1 MSYIPSPSAFAGY
14 ALIIPAY
21 NEAATIRSVVEGALS
36 FVERIIVVD
45 DGSQDGTTEALVGL
59 PVTVLRNVRNR
70 GKAAS
75 LWRGL
80 NHAVHNGA
88 SGVLTMDG
96 DGQHAPEDIPHL
108 LEAAQR
114 FPDRLVIG
122 SRLWNKAAIPKARY
136 RANRFANF
144 WIAWAS
150 GQRVEDSQSGF
161 RVYPAKL
168 IRKARIA
175 IDRERGFV
183 FESEIV
189 IKAARLGFY
198 VLPVPVRVIYRPNS
212 RPSHFRPV
220 MDIAR
225 ITKMVAWKLIKR
237 GFYPQGLWRSLTAPP
252 ISMET
257 KSGRERYSP
266 CQTSDR

>member
-1 MSYIPSPSAFAGY
+1 MSPVSIRSQFADCI
-14 ALIIPAY
+14 LVIPAY
-21 NEAATIRSVVEGALS
+21 EEAATIRRVVEGALR

-45 DGSQDGTTEALVGL
+45 DGSRDGTADALAGL
-59 PVTVLRNVRNR
+59 PVTVLCNAQNK

-80 NHAVHNGA
+80 SSAVDHGA
-88 SGVLTMDG
+88 NAVLTMDG
-96 DGQHAPEDIPHL
+96 DGQHGAEDIPRL
-108 LEAAQR
+108 LEAARR
-114 FPDRLVIG
+114 FPDRFVIG
-122 SRLWNKAAIPKARY
+122 SRLWDKAAIPKARY

-150 GQRVEDSQSGF
+150 GQPVEDSQSGF
-161 RVYPAKL
+161 RVYPAEL
-168 IRKARIA
+168 IRRARIKV
-175 IDRERGFV
+175 DRERGFV

-189 IKAARLGFY
+189 IEAARLGFH
-198 VLPVPVRVIYRPNS
+198 VLPVPVRAIYSDNA

-225 ITKMVAWKLIKR
+225 ITRMVAWKLLSR
-237 GFYPQGLWRSLTAPP
+237 GLYPQGLWHSLVYPP

-257 KSGRERYSP
+257 KDARIPGKALK
-266 CQTSDR
+266 